1 MKRNY
6 LIKSGLEEIHF
17 VIEAENEHAFK
28 AIEAKLR
35 LAAKIKQFY
44 EDLISAR
51 RAIHVVDD
59 VIEKSRDYVDAD
71 VIEYL
76 DS

>member
-6 LIKSGLEEIHF
+6 LIKKGIEEIHF
-17 VIEAENEHAFK
+17 SVEADNEMAFR

-35 LAAKIKQFY
+35 LAAKIKSFY

-59 VIEKSRDYVDAD
+59 VIEKSREFVDAE

-76 DS
+76 DE

>member
-1 MKRNY
+1 MRRNY
-6 LIKSGLEEIHF
+6 FIKTGQEEILF
-17 VIEAENEHAFK
+17 TVEAESEHAFK

-35 LAAKIKQFY
+35 LASKIKQFY